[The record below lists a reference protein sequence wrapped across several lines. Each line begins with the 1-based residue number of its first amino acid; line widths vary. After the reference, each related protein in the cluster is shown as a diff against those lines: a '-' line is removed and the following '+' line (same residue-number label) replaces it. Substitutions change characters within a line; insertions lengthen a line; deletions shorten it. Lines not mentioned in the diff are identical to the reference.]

1 MTRPSLTI
9 VASALRLAMA
19 ALAVGAAGCR
29 DAPSDRAQFVPG
41 GDPERGR
48 NLVATYGCGGCHHV
62 PGVPG
67 AYGGVGPSFVGF
79 ADRAFI
85 AGSLRNEPAQVV
97 EWIRFPQ
104 RLRPGTAMPTL
115 GVTEA
120 DAGDIAAYLYTLGRG
135 GLGPPRVF
143 PSSTLPAH

>member
-1 MTRPSLTI
+1 MIAHSLRILPLVRRVAI
-9 VASALRLAMA
+9 VLL
-19 ALAVGAAGCR
+19 ALATPGCR
-29 DAPSDRAQFVPG
+29 DARSAHAQFVPG

-48 NLVATYGCGGCHHV
+48 ALIGVYGCGGCHQV

-67 AYGGVGPSFVGF
+67 AQGRVGPSFAGF
-79 ADRAFI
+79 PDRTFI

-120 DAGDIAAYLYTLGRG
+120 DAGDIAAYLYTLGSG
-135 GLGPPRVF
+135 GLGPPRLL
-143 PSSTLPAH
+143 PSSTLPEH

>member
-1 MTRPSLTI
+1 MTHRCASL
-9 VASALRLAMA
+9 LRVLRCAGA
-19 ALAVGAAGCR
+19 ALLVLAPAACH
-29 DAPSDRAQFVPG
+29 DAESSHAQLVPG

-48 NLVATYGCGGCHHV
+48 ALIAGYGCGSCHHV

-67 AYGGVGPSFVGF
+67 AQGRVGPSFAGF

-85 AGSLRNEPAQVV
+85 AGSLPNEPAQVV
-97 EWIRFPQ
+97 NWIRFPQ
-104 RLRPGTAMPTL
+104 QVRPGTAMPTL
-115 GVTEA
+115 GVSEA

-135 GLGPPRVF
+135 GLGPPRLM